1 MLITCVLNAQSFE
14 FLILSLDRIEGV
26 AVDGEVLWTVCQ
38 GVVYLHAV
46 VIGVGGTQG
55 ALFLRDTHWTHRESK
70 AADVREQVNALPF
83 EVAEVKAGGVAGV
96 ESARP
101 VCADGLHVVE

>member
-1 MLITCVLNAQSFE
+1 MLITCVLNAQSLE
-14 FLILSLDRIEGV
+14 FLILSLGRIEGV
-26 AVDGEVLWTVCQ
+26 AVDGEVLRTVCQ

-46 VIGVGGTQG
+46 VISAGGTLG
-55 ALFLRDTHWTHRESK
+55 ELLIRDTHWTHGESM

-96 ESARP
+96 EGARP
-101 VCADGLHVVE
+101 ICADGLHVVE